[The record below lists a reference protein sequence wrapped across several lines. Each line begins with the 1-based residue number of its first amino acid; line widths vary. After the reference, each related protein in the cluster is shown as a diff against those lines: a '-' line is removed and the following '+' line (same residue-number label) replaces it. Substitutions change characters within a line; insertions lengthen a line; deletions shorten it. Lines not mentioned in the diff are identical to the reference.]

1 MANAKEEFRDHVVR
15 IMIANRTNLKCATID
30 YTPFSF
36 RYRYEEEDEI
46 HTVHML
52 PVDYTQEEYDAFVDS
67 LDFTYDDGYGLQ
79 ELYGYIWFTDGTYS
93 DRHEYDGSEHWDYHR
108 APGIPVSLIKST
120 I

>member
-30 YTPFSF
+30 YAPHSF
-36 RYRYEEEDEI
+36 RYEEEDEI

-120 I
+120 F